1 VVLHRLDRAWQAQY
15 RRLGVL
21 VRYCDDLVSLCAT
34 RERAEAAL
42 GALTGLLAD
51 LGLALSASKTSLVR
65 PARGWRRL

>member
-1 VVLHRLDRAWQAQY
+1 
-15 RRLGVL
+15 VL